1 MLAACRAYWILT
13 VMGCNNVHI
22 MNGTFSKWKHEER
35 ETNFFESED
44 LWHKIAVDK
53 KLRRRKFFGED
64 FETSF
69 DE

>member
-1 MLAACRAYWILT
+1 
-13 VMGCNNVHI
+13 